1 MPTTRLVRR
10 IRADFD
16 DGSADDV
23 INGLN
28 EMAAS
33 STDPQ
38 HGSERVQAA
47 VVLLGQGDVSR
58 LEEATQLALA
68 DWRDVLVAAGL
79 AAVDWRDRL
88 DQALGSD
95 GPE

>member
-16 DGSADDV
+16 GDSADEV
-23 INGLN
+23 IVGLD

-47 VVLLGQGDVSR
+47 VVLLAQGDR
-58 LEEATQLALA
+58 YELEQATQLALM

-79 AAVDWRDRL
+79 AEANWPDRL
-88 DQALGSD
+88 DEALG
-95 GPE
+95 PE